1 MYILLKRLRFALSA
15 LLILSLTSFTSLHTH
30 KKITIPEK
38 DSRPNIVVILADD
51 LGYSDLGC
59 YGGEIKTPNLDM
71 LAGQGLRF
79 KRFYNTSRCCPS
91 RAALLTGLYNHN
103 AGIGEMTADRNLEG
117 YRGALS
123 ENAVTIAEVLKD
135 AGYRTAMSGKWH
147 VSNTI
152 EQASPKAQLD
162 WLNHKTSYPL
172 FSPVRQYPTNRGFG
186 KYFGTIWG
194 VVDFFDPFSLVSG
207 TTPITEVPK
216 NYYHTDAINDTAA
229 SYIKEFSKGDK
240 PFFLYVAH
248 NAPHWPLQAAPE
260 DIEKYKDTYKAGWD
274 VIRTERYQRMVKSGL
289 IDPKTTPLSPRRAAD
304 LSWDDNKDKDWDAR
318 AMAVH
323 AAMIDRMDQGIGRI
337 IRTLKETGQLENTLI
352 FFLSDNGASP
362 EDCMRYGEG
371 FDRPGET
378 RDGRKIVYPVY
389 KKVLPGPQTTFSSI
403 GMRWAN
409 VANTPYQY
417 AKEESYEGGVRTP
430 LIAFWPKGI
439 KVKKGGF
446 TDQTGHVMDFMAT
459 FIELAKA
466 KYPDQYNGN
475 VIKPMQGISF
485 LPVLKGQKV
494 KGHDYLFNEH
504 YKARYARSKDWKLVS
519 TTQDTTWRLYH
530 ISQDETELNDLAQK
544 FPDKVKDLDLRWRQ
558 WATAN
563 HVLPKK

>member
-1 MYILLKRLRFALSA
+1 MIFT
-15 LLILSLTSFTSLHTH
+15 LTSFTSLHTH
-30 KKITIPEK
+30 KKITNQKKET
-38 DSRPNIVVILADD
+38 RPNIILILADD

-59 YGGEIKTPNLDM
+59 YGGEVKTPNLDW
-71 LAGQGLRF
+71 LAGEGIRF

-103 AGIGEMTADRNLEG
+103 AGIGEMTTDRNQDG
-117 YRGALS
+117 YRGAITS
-123 ENAVTIAEVLKD
+123 NTVTIAEVLKD
-135 AGYRTAMSGKWH
+135 AGYSTAMAGKWH
-147 VSNTI
+147 ISNTI

-172 FSPVRQYPTNRGFG
+172 FSPVQQYPTNRGFE
-186 KYFGTIWG
+186 KFFGTIWG

-207 TTPITEVPK
+207 TTPIKDVPA
-216 NYYHTDAINDTAA
+216 NYYHTDAINDTASA
-229 SYIKEFSKGDK
+229 YIKEFNKGDK

-248 NAPHWPLQAAPE
+248 NAPHWPLQAPLE
-260 DIEKYKDTYKAGWD
+260 DIKKYESTYKAGWD
-274 VIRTERYQRMVKSGL
+274 AIRQARYNRMVKSGL

-337 IRTLKETGQLENTLI
+337 IKTLKETNQLNNTLI

-378 RDGRKIVYPVY
+378 RDGKKIIYPVY

-403 GMRWAN
+403 GLRWAN
-409 VANTPYQY
+409 VSNTPYQY
-417 AKEESYEGGVRTP
+417 AKEDSYEGGVRTP
-430 LIAFWPKGI
+430 LIAFWPDGI
-439 KVKKGGF
+439 KTKKGSLVN
-446 TDQTGHVMDFMAT
+446 QTGHVMDFMAT
-459 FIELAKA
+459 FIELAGA
-466 KYPDQYNGN
+466 RYPVQYNGN
-475 VIKPMQGISF
+475 TIKPAQGISL
-485 LPVLKGQKV
+485 LPVLQNKAF
-494 KGHDYLFNEH
+494 KGHEYLFNEH
-504 YKARYARSKDWKLVS
+504 FKARYARAKDWKLVS
-519 TTQDTTWRLYH
+519 TAQDTIWKLYH
-530 ISQDETELNDLAQK
+530 ISQDETELNDLALK

-558 WATAN
+558 WAKDN